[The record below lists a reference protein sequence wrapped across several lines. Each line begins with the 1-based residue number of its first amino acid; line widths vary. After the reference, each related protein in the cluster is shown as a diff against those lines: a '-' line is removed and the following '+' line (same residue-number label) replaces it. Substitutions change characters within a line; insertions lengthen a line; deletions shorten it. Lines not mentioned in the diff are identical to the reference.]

1 MKPAHPLL
9 LLLVVGTFACTTTRR
24 TVFVENPLD
33 SLFRSPALAHHH
45 VGFALYDPA
54 AHRMLYERQADRYFV
69 PASNTKLFTFYA
81 GLCVLGDSVPALR
94 YAVRG
99 DSVVV
104 WGTGDPSLLHPD
116 LPRSKGFDFLKN
128 RPERLVFS
136 TQNFSQPPYGPGW
149 AWDDYNDDYQP
160 ELTPLPLY
168 GNVLSF
174 KADGAGRWQPAL
186 GYFRRYL
193 AADSAL
199 TAVRRDRMTNL
210 FTLPTRPARPGR
222 EQDVPYLTSPE
233 LTVQLLTDTLKRR
246 VNLRNVPFDPAA
258 KTLYG
263 LPTDSLYRRML
274 QVSDN
279 LLAEQLMLLVSG
291 TQGDTLSVP
300 RGIGL
305 VQKTYLA
312 DLPDRP
318 QWADGSGLS
327 RYNLF
332 TPRSLVRLL
341 EKIREKVP
349 QERLFALLPASGRP
363 GTLRNQFRG
372 EAPFV
377 FAKTGSLTGVY
388 NLSGYLVAR
397 SGKVLIFS
405 FMNNNFTSPTSEIRR
420 EVERVLRAAREAN

>member
-1 MKPAHPLL
+1 MKPAYPLL
-9 LLLVVGTFACTTTRR
+9 LLLALGTFACTTTRR
-24 TVFVENPLD
+24 TVSPENPLD
-33 SLFRSPALAHHH
+33 SLFRSPGFAHHH

-54 AHRMLYERQADRYFV
+54 AKRMLYERQADRYFV

-94 YAVRG
+94 YRADG
-99 DSVVV
+99 DSLVL

-116 LPRSKGFDFLKN
+116 LPPSAVFDFLKA

-136 TQNFSQPPYGPGW
+136 TQNFVQPPYGPGW

-168 GNVLSF
+168 GNVLRF
-174 KADGAGRWQPAL
+174 RPDRAGRWQPAL

-193 AADSAL
+193 AYDSAL
-199 TAVRRDRMTNL
+199 VAVRRNLTTNL
-210 FTLPTRPARPGR
+210 FTLPTAPARPAAV
-222 EQDVPYLTSPE
+222 QDVPYLTSPE
-233 LTVQLLTDTLKRR
+233 LTVQLLADTLKRR
-246 VNLRNVPFDPAA
+246 VSLRPVSFDPAA

-263 LPTDSLYRRML
+263 LPTDTLYRRML
-274 QVSDN
+274 RVSDN
-279 LLAEQLMLLVSG
+279 LLAEQIMLLVAG
-291 TQGDTLSVP
+291 AQGDTLSVP

-305 VQKTYLA
+305 MLKNHLA
-312 DLPDRP
+312 DLPDAPR
-318 QWADGSGLS
+318 WVDGSGLS

-332 TPRSLVRLL
+332 TPRSLVALL

-349 QERLFALLPASGRP
+349 QERLFALLPAAGQP

-372 EAPFV
+372 QAPFV

-397 SGKVLIFS
+397 GGRVLVFS
-405 FMNNNFTSPTSEIRR
+405 FMNNNFAGPTSAVRR
-420 EVERVLRAAREAN
+420 DVERVLTAVRDRF

>member
-9 LLLVVGTFACTTTRR
+9 LLLVLGTFACTTTRR
-24 TVFVENPLD
+24 TISAENPLD
-33 SLFRSPALAHHH
+33 SLFRSPALARHH

-54 AHRMLYERQADRYFV
+54 AKRTIYERQADRYFV
-69 PASNTKLFTFYA
+69 PASNTKLFTLYA

-94 YAVRG
+94 YRAAG
-99 DSVVV
+99 DSLVV

-116 LPRSKGFDFLKN
+116 LPPSSVFEFLKN

-136 TQNFSQPPYGPGW
+136 TQNFIQPPYGPGW
-149 AWDDYNDDYQP
+149 AWDDYNDDYQA
-160 ELTPLPLY
+160 ELAPLPLY
-168 GNVLSF
+168 GNILRF
-174 KADGAGRWQPAL
+174 RPDRAGRWHPAL

-193 AADSAL
+193 AHDSAL
-199 TAVRRDRMTNL
+199 VAVRRNPTTNL
-210 FTLPTRPARPGR
+210 FTLPTTPARPTAV
-222 EQDVPYLTSPE
+222 QDVPYLTSPE
-233 LTVQLLTDTLKRR
+233 LTVQLLADTLKRR
-246 VNLRNVPFDPAA
+246 VDLRNVPLDPAA
-258 KTLYG
+258 KTQYS
-263 LPTDSLYRRML
+263 LPTDTLYRRML

-279 LLAEQLMLLVSG
+279 LLAEQIMLLVASAR
-291 TQGDTLSVP
+291 GDTLSVP

-305 VQKTYLA
+305 VLKTHLA
-312 DLPDRP
+312 DLPDAPR
-318 QWADGSGLS
+318 WVDGSGLS

-388 NLSGYLVAR
+388 NLSGYLLTR
-397 SGKVLIFS
+397 SGRVLIFS
-405 FMNNNFTSPTSEIRR
+405 FMNNNFTGPTSEIRR
-420 EVERVLRAAREAN
+420 EVERVLRAVREAN

>member
-9 LLLVVGTFACTTTRR
+9 LLLVVGTFACTSTRR
-24 TVFVENPLD
+24 TVSSENPLD
-33 SLFRSPALAHHH
+33 TLFRSPALARHH

-54 AHRMLYERQADRYFV
+54 AKRMLYERQADRYFV

-81 GLCVLGDSVPALR
+81 GLCVLGDSVSALR
-94 YAVRG
+94 YRAAG
-99 DSVVV
+99 DSLVI

-116 LPRSKGFDFLKN
+116 LPRSGVSEFLQN

-136 TQNFSQPPYGPGW
+136 TQNFIQPPYGPGW

-168 GNVLSF
+168 GNILRF
-174 KADGAGRWQPAL
+174 RPDRAGHWQPAL
-186 GYFRRYL
+186 NYFRRYL
-193 AADSAL
+193 AYDSAL
-199 TAVRRDRMTNL
+199 VAVRRNQTTNL
-210 FTLPTRPARPGR
+210 FTLPTAPVRPTAV
-222 EQDVPYLTSPE
+222 QDVPYLTSPE
-233 LTVQLLTDTLKRR
+233 LTVQLLADTLKRR
-246 VNLRNVPFDPAA
+246 VSLRPVPFDPAA
-258 KTLYG
+258 QTLYG
-263 LPTDSLYRRML
+263 LPTDTLYRRML

-279 LLAEQLMLLVSG
+279 LLAEQIMLLVSG

-305 VQKTYLA
+305 VLKTHLA
-312 DLPDRP
+312 DLPDLPR
-318 QWADGSGLS
+318 WVDGSGLS

-341 EKIREKVP
+341 EKIREKAP

-397 SGKVLIFS
+397 SGRVLMFS
-405 FMNNNFTSPTSEIRR
+405 FMNNNFTNPTSEIRR
-420 EVERVLRAAREAN
+420 EVERVLRAVREAN